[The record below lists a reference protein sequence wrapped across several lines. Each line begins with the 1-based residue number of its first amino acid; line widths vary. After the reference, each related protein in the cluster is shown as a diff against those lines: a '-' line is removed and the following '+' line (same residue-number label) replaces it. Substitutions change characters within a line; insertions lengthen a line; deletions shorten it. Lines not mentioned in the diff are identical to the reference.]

1 MDGMKVNELDLLRT
15 FYSSWKDFH
24 KLGPGA
30 KNSLEHKMAAQLLVD
45 ASEAIE
51 KFRTPAPDTAISDFR
66 AMQTQVAAIEPK
78 NGRVIPAFY
87 ETQHKR

>member
-1 MDGMKVNELDLLRT
+1 MNVTELDLLRT

-24 KLGPGA
+24 KLGPGT
-30 KNSLEHKMAAQLLVD
+30 KGSLEHKMAAQLLVD

-51 KFRTPAPDTAISDFR
+51 KFQNPAPDASVSEFR
-66 AMQTQVAAIEPK
+66 SMQTQIAAVEPK
-78 NGRVIPAFY
+78 NGRIMPGYY